1 MDSSSAQSVA
11 PKSTQKATPKKDAK
25 LTGITA
31 SYSGSIKD
39 GEQVTDKTSG
49 ITVTAKYDDGTTK
62 NVTGWKIQNPGAV
75 NINAPTGG
83 TFARLWKIAVL
94 PCESRAERL
103 FLFPVIPSYS
113 LGFPE

>member
-1 MDSSSAQSVA
+1 MIILRQMTHHLGHVIEDIPDCDFLFRVKKLQASS
-11 PKSTQKATPKKDAK
+11 
-25 LTGITA
+25 
-31 SYSGSIKD
+31 
-39 GEQVTDKTSG
+39 
-49 ITVTAKYDDGTTK
+49 
-62 NVTGWKIQNPGAV
+62 
-75 NINAPTGG
+75 PTGG